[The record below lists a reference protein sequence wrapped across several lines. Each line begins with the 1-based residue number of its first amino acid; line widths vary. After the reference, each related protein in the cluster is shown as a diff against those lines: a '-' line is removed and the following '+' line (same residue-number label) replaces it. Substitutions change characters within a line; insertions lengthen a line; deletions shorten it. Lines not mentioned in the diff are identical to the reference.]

1 MGRYGM
7 RRDVQFLAGAK
18 DCTAKHNGG
27 AYLGF
32 ARSEPVTAGEQSVAN
47 SAIHLLAIGL
57 AQVIVPWCQRRSERC
72 AFRMLLKEF
81 HCEPCMVV

>member
-18 DCTAKHNGG
+18 DGAAKHNGG

-32 ARSEPVTAGEQSVAN
+32 ARSEPVAAVEQSVAN
-47 SAIHLLAIGL
+47 SAIQLFAIGL
-57 AQVIVPWCQRRSERC
+57 PEEIVPWCQRRGERC
-72 AFRMLLKEF
+72 AFRMFL
-81 HCEPCMVV
+81 